1 MASCTHPMSQALNPL
16 QSQSLSF
23 HEPSS
28 PKELLA
34 MAEFIQASRKKDFV
48 SQKRTTYVKCMNDNW
63 PPQKFRGRSV
73 LCTSSCPQTGD
84 ESNLCLYAPGKASR
98 CTDFFKDFVQEVLAF
113 P

>member
-34 MAEFIQASRKKDFV
+34 MAEFIQARRKEDSFLRKEL
-48 SQKRTTYVKCMNDNW
+48 YML
-63 PPQKFRGRSV
+63 SV
-73 LCTSSCPQTGD
+73 
-84 ESNLCLYAPGKASR
+84 
-98 CTDFFKDFVQEVLAF
+98 
-113 P
+113 